1 MTQKDTLETVSLPF
15 GAMVLAGAFGGGL
28 GLLGG
33 CLPQD
38 ASLRFDAIHREWGTG
53 GQWWVCVGQ
62 HGAHALGRPPAR
74 TLDGHLARRA
84 FEPALGDG
92 DHGLAA
98 ILPPP
103 EGDDGFRTALVVSHV
118 VSVFLD
124 AALLARWSR
133 SLGQNPVH
141 ESE

>member
-15 GAMVLAGAFGGGL
+15 GAMVLAGRGRWGAGTAGW
-28 GLLGG
+28 LLG
-33 CLPQD
+33 

-84 FEPALGDG
+84 VEPALGDG

-103 EGDDGFRTALVVSHV
+103 
-118 VSVFLD
+118 
-124 AALLARWSR
+124 
-133 SLGQNPVH
+133 
-141 ESE
+141 